1 MVYTSWTDDELRRA
15 LGANP
20 NDADAVAEAAR
31 RFEGGALSNTELV
44 EELEHDIEEKDKEA
58 EELREEVARLDAKI
72 DDLKTEISDLEAR
85 IEELEARIEELEEAG
100 AGLL

>member
-1 MVYTSWTDDELRRA
+1 MIYTRWTDDELRRA

-31 RFEGGALSNTELV
+31 RFEDSALSNTELV
-44 EELEHDIEEKDKEA
+44 AELEHDIEESTNEA
-58 EELREEVARLDAKI
+58 EELREEVARLEAKI
-72 DDLKTEISDLEAR
+72 DDLKAEISD
-85 IEELEARIEELEEAG
+85 LEEAG